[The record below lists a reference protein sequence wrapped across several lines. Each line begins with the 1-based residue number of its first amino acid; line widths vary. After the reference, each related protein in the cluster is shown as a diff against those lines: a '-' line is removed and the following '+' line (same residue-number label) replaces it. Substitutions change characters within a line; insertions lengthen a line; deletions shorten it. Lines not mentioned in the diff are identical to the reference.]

1 MIYFGTLYFCCSRA
15 EAHRLQD
22 KLGIARYMS
31 VNGDSPVVTGEKGME
46 VLKTLEAKKKIQLRR
61 TIKTGIMSKAFEN
74 VIAAYL
80 KSEADGDPMFRAK
93 MEAHPEKDT
102 KAVCEYITSEVY
114 RLGAGGYEDDEIYS
128 MAKHFIDEDE
138 LKPQKFNHANVR
150 AVVNHKVELTAEEKA
165 VAKAQAKSEYLK
177 QVKAQEAEKEA
188 RAMEKAKERQEKKK
202 AEALAKAKEQARMQ
216 PSLFGDVF

>member
-1 MIYFGTLYFCCSRA
+1 MIYFGTLYFRCSRA

-22 KLGIARYMS
+22 RLGMARYMS

-80 KSEADGDPMFRAK
+80 KREADGDPIFRAK
-93 MEAHPEKDT
+93 MEAYPEKDT

-138 LKPQKFNHANVR
+138 LKPQKFNPAKVR

-165 VAKAQAKSEYLK
+165 QAKAEYLQ

-188 RAMEKAKERQEKKK
+188 RAIEKAKERQEKKK
-202 AEALAKAKEQARMQ
+202 AEALEKAKQQARMQ
-216 PSLFGDVF
+216 PSLFGDGF